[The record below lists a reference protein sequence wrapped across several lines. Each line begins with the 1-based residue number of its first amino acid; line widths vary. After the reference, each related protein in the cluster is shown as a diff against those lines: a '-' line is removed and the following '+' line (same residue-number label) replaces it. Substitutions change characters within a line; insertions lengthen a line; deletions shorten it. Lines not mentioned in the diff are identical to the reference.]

1 MAANGTNTSAPE
13 EFKPYVPAD
22 VKMKEFTFSAVL
34 TGALL
39 GLVFGAS
46 SLYLVLKVGITVS
59 ASIPVAVLSITLFRV
74 IGRIIPSLKTTIL
87 ENNIVQTTGSAGE
100 SIAFGV
106 GVTMPA
112 LMLLGF
118 DLSPLRVLV
127 VAVLGGVL
135 GILMM
140 IPLRRAFIV
149 KLHPKE
155 TPPEPGSL
163 LYPEGTACAEV
174 LKAGEAGGSGGSM
187 VFFGFGLAFLHK
199 FLTEGM
205 NLLNSTVRMPLPVIS
220 RAASFA
226 GEMASE
232 LLGVGY
238 IIGFRT
244 SSIMMAGAVLG
255 YLVIIPI
262 IAMVGD
268 HVPGLVPPGTKPI
281 SQMSVRQIRDDYLLV
296 IGAGCVAAAGIISM
310 IKTMPMIVRA
320 IVEGMKNVRGSAVGG
335 SGLRTENDMSM
346 KTVLFGSFVLLVI
359 LAAFLTPEVG
369 VMGAGLGALL
379 VLVLGFL
386 FVTVSSRLTGEIG
399 STSNPI
405 SGMTVAALLMTCLIF
420 LALKMTSPQE
430 RVLALSVGGVVCIAA
445 SNGGTT
451 SQDLKTGFLLG
462 ATPRKQQ
469 YAILIGALT
478 SAIVIGFT
486 LLLFNDSKTIR
497 TPNPDYFPKV
507 GENVTKYLLDP
518 VNGVE
523 STTRDFIK
531 LYKWTP
537 GSELPEAERKKLT
550 EARPATEPTA
560 YWVEIVEEKA
570 AAKDENA
577 EKKEET
583 IKVGRI
589 RYLIGG
595 DLANRKTEKYKD
607 ETYRV
612 WWAVSPDFAGKP
624 IRTLVAEDGRLAVRV
639 DQAIMGQLTERVRED
654 GTTEEVKRPFDA
666 PKTQVMGGI
675 INGVLKRDLNWSMVL
690 IGALIAVTLEL
701 CGISSLAFA
710 VGLYVPIQYSTP
722 IFIGGSIRWLIEK
735 IAKKRE
741 AGAASTEEAAA
752 IAKEE
757 TSPAVLLS
765 SGYIAGG
772 SLAGM
777 LVAFLEFSE
786 PVKNSLDVTS
796 PLKTSP
802 DSGFVGRLF
811 EHARLTIFP
820 DAIDAKL
827 PINEYWVPLAAF
839 AILAAT
845 LLYVGLRKR
854 SNN

>member
-1 MAANGTNTSAPE
+1 MALNGTTDSADD
-13 EFKPYVPAD
+13 FKPYVAD
-22 VKMKEFTFSAVL
+22 KEKMKEFTLSAVL

-59 ASIPVAVLSITLFRV
+59 ASIPVAVLSITLFRA
-74 IGRIIPSLKTTIL
+74 IGRVIPGLKSTIL

-112 LMLLGF
+112 MMLLGF
-118 DLSPLRVLV
+118 DMSPLRVLV

-187 VFFGFGLAFLHK
+187 VFFGFGLAFIHK

-205 NLLNSTVRMPLPVIS
+205 NLLNETIRMPLPVIN

-244 SSIMMAGAVLG
+244 SAIMMAGAVLG
-255 YLVIIPI
+255 YLVLIPI

-281 SQMSVRQIRDDYLLV
+281 SQMNVKQIRDDYLLV

-320 IVEGMKNVRGSAVGG
+320 VIEGMRNIRGAGAAG
-335 SGLRTENDMSM
+335 SGIRTENDMSM
-346 KTVLFGSFVLLVI
+346 KTVLLGSFGLLVV

-369 VMGAGLGALL
+369 VLGAALGALL

-405 SGMTVAALLMTCLIF
+405 SGMTVAALLVTCLIF

-430 RVLALSVGGVVCIAA
+430 RVLALSIGGVVCIAA

-469 YAILIGALT
+469 YAILVGALT
-478 SAIVIGFT
+478 SAVVIGFT
-486 LLLFNDSKTIR
+486 LLLFNDSNTIR

-507 GENVTKYLLDP
+507 GEGVTKFLTDTDF
-518 VNGVE
+518 NIE
-523 STTRDFIK
+523 TTARDGIK
-531 LYKWTP
+531 LYKWVP
-537 GSELPEAERKKLT
+537 GSEMPEAERKKLE

-560 YWVEIVEEKA
+560 YWVEIVEEKV
-570 AAKDENA
+570 AAKDEGSD
-577 EKKEET
+577 KKSET

-595 DLANRKTEKYKD
+595 DLANRKTEVFKG

-612 WWAVSPDFAGKP
+612 WWAISPDFAGKP
-624 IRTLVAEDGRLAVRV
+624 IRMLVAEDGRLAVRV
-639 DQAIMGQLTERVRED
+639 DKAIMGQLTERVRED

-735 IAKKRE
+735 VSKKRE
-741 AGAASTEEAAA
+741 AATAPTNEAAA

-786 PVKNSLDVTS
+786 PVKNSLDVTT

-802 DSGFVGRLF
+802 DSGFFGRLF
-811 EHARLTIFP
+811 EHARLAIFP
-820 DAIDAKL
+820 DAINDKL
-827 PINEYWVPLAAF
+827 PINQYCIPLAAF
-839 AILAAT
+839 ALLAAT
-845 LLYVGLRKR
+845 LLFVGLRKR
-854 SNN
+854 KNN